1 MQMCVINSA
10 SGETAWTQNNFCHD
24 NGTALNEPLSYHP
37 LCTWESYT
45 LHFHWIWDT
54 SYQSLPVQ
62 ILSTYIYIYRYMTYM
77 GFQICVSTHGDLRLK
92 MSKQVRSI
100 WKISIHLN
108 SLFIFPSPHENND
121 YSITFLDQS
130 APNPP
135 GVPRLTLGV
144 GANVAEGHPFNSL
157 HGEHSRLGQWGSSQ
171 RWCLNEKDVFPCLK
185 LKNPI

>member
-1 MQMCVINSA
+1 M
-10 SGETAWTQNNFCHD
+10 
-24 NGTALNEPLSYHP
+24 EPLWMNLYLII
-37 LCTWESYT
+37 LCAPENHTHCMFIE
-45 LHFHWIWDT
+45 FEIPVT
-54 SYQSLPVQ
+54 SHYQSKSCLR
-62 ILSTYIYIYRYMTYM
+62 IYIYRYMTYM

-185 LKNPI
+185 LNNPI

>member
-1 MQMCVINSA
+1 MCYKQCQWRNSLNTKQLLPRQWNR
-10 SGETAWTQNNFCHD
+10 SEWTSILSSSVHLRIIHIAFS
-24 NGTALNEPLSYHP
+24 LNLR
-37 LCTWESYT
+37 
-45 LHFHWIWDT
+45 
-54 SYQSLPVQ
+54 YQLPV
-62 ILSTYIYIYRYMTYM
+62 ITSPNLVYVYIYIYRYMTYM